1 MTIKRVI
8 LAAALVIL
16 LLCSSIFGA
25 GCSFVPKEL
34 VPEILAPEKKVP
46 DLPSD
51 LPPEFNTL
59 SDIWKMLAKN
69 YVDKDKLDAKKLSQ
83 GAAKGM
89 MEALGDPYSLYL
101 DPDMRKLE
109 VSSLKGEF
117 EGIGAVVGIQD
128 KQLEIVSP
136 YAGYPAAEAG
146 LKAGDKILEIDGET
160 TEGMT
165 VSEAALKIRGP
176 AGTEVRLLILREGN
190 SKPFEV
196 SIVRR
201 KIIDV
206 SVYSE
211 RKDNIGYIRLTIFSQ
226 KTDTELT
233 SALKSMLDEGK
244 VDGIVLDLRNN
255 GGGLLD
261 VAIDVAS
268 QFLSDGVVVDVVDG
282 DGKHSPYSVKQGGL
296 ATDIPLIVLVNNGS
310 ASASEVL
317 AGALQDYG
325 RAKLAGQKT
334 YGKGSVQIIS
344 NLNDG
349 GALHLTIARWYTPK
363 GRPIN
368 GVGLIPDFSLE
379 LEGEELVNWAVD
391 YLKNQAA
398 IESQLLGV
406 ASQRELRS
414 DNVFSAG
421 SYLGD
426 SVIDAGR
433 SVQCSG

>member
-1 MTIKRVI
+1 
-8 LAAALVIL
+8 
-16 LLCSSIFGA
+16 
-25 GCSFVPKEL
+25 
-34 VPEILAPEKKVP
+34 
-46 DLPSD
+46 
-51 LPPEFNTL
+51 
-59 SDIWKMLAKN
+59 
-69 YVDKDKLDAKKLSQ
+69 
-83 GAAKGM
+83 
-89 MEALGDPYSLYL
+89 
-101 DPDMRKLE
+101 
-109 VSSLKGEF
+109 
-117 EGIGAVVGIQD
+117 
-128 KQLEIVSP
+128 
-136 YAGYPAAEAG
+136 
-146 LKAGDKILEIDGET
+146 
-160 TEGMT
+160 
-165 VSEAALKIRGP
+165 
-176 AGTEVRLLILREGN
+176 
-190 SKPFEV
+190 
-196 SIVRR
+196 
-201 KIIDV
+201 
-206 SVYSE
+206 
-211 RKDNIGYIRLTIFSQ
+211 
-226 KTDTELT
+226 
-233 SALKSMLDEGK
+233 
-244 VDGIVLDLRNN
+244 VLDLRNN